1 MLVSLLALLFF
12 TPFTQSKAYNTG
24 TTPTSIGSLTLNN
37 YDTRTDGQVFDS
49 TVLNTLYDKI
59 LGTSGTGTYS
69 AVYNKVHN
77 STSVTTGNTSRF
89 GTAEYENGGAV
100 FTQQHSLDYSAIA
113 GGTTASDGTKTAP
126 NPIVLEFGGMKFNVV
141 YMTTNTTKTTNGKPD
156 LIMTLCASEES
167 TTKYLWGWSGHNV
180 GNTATAYPIN
190 LYSASYIRALAM
202 NAGGDTGVAYATNST
217 TRTATV
223 PEATRIASPYAQFT
237 LTKAKIGQK
246 SLTDYIVT
254 PKYINLHYKESFN
267 RIVCSTSTS
276 AYNVIHDFPN
286 ESLNRTPTASDW
298 DSYILANAFKPW
310 YYEWEDDYIWLPSI
324 SEIGYTVGSAHNWA
338 NGLWGIPVGDP
349 FIQQNSSAW
358 SASAPT
364 QVGGWSRSGDYS
376 GEDSTTSWEG
386 FFDTK
391 AKQSHTVRPAFHLN
405 LTQIASQF
413 VDLPEIPAAPSGRTY
428 NHAEQSFDLSGFAD
442 SAMSVP
448 TIARTG
454 GTAHSAAT
462 VTQDATNKN
471 KLTIKFTDAGEYAI
485 SFGAP
490 KSVNGSA
497 RFWSVRTFNADN
509 SATAIKLKFTV
520 KKAQLT
526 VPSFGTG
533 NSVTKTYDGTA
544 QIFNASSFP
553 HTGMTAT
560 PAYPRNPLTYVITR
574 KVNGSVSPPAYAPV
588 GAPQTNGTLNVT
600 VRDAGDY
607 EAKFTI
613 ADTANYEWADATQ
626 ADKTVPFTVK
636 KKALTLSST
645 TTVTG
650 NVWGW
655 AADKSESGTVT
666 VSGFYNGNSAAT
678 PAVPADSVNL
688 MLAVTDSS
696 GASSYITGKNNND
709 GTYTFTV
716 DKDISVFGGS
726 YSVGTYYLKPVLG
739 NGSAGTHD
747 SNYELSTA
755 LSTIENGSGYKLV
768 ISAASA
774 GLGSYD
780 WQYTEDN
787 GAAQAMPAGN
797 KLKYKLNSSGSGT
810 VYTVTVDTS
819 AFPAHLSVDTSYTDA
834 ASGFVN
840 GYKNNFAANAN
851 TYTTTV
857 RLKASGGYQFANG
870 TQTDDVTFSW
880 EIQKADFDFTNVKW
894 QYTCNGTTA
903 NYPAKWNAGS
913 GSWDYLDPSGAVVP
927 TDAGLGWCGVDY
939 ALSLANLPAG
949 ITVNAAGAYTG
960 NRKKAIGSYTASCN
974 VTYDTANFNAPPSA
988 AVQLNWKIVKGKV
1001 EIITGSWTSSSQG
1014 SGSNIFY
1021 VPTLQNVSGIDYEY
1035 YDLGTDSAPIA
1046 FPGTKLNGI
1055 SDITSTAG
1063 TTHHYYVKA
1072 VIKSGLSL
1080 DGVTAW
1086 ADAIEIIDKTG
1097 GGTHNGQAL
1106 GDCTKY
1112 FYTGDNRT
1120 PVQVTLNNAPYT
1132 YDKKPHAVLF
1142 DGTNGGELEI
1152 TVGSNAFPASNFTV
1166 NYYLYDASNST
1177 DHFKGTQLAGAPT
1190 DAGHYVLEIALTQ
1203 TAGGSY
1209 YATDEYFDFEIK
1221 PFKFDMSQVQWGYL
1235 DENGNEVAYNPS
1247 SPPQYT
1253 LDQNGQRVEHELIL
1267 IGLPKGDA
1275 NGTDAEK
1282 LLAELFADSGLS
1294 GALLQYSGN
1303 TGSTVTV
1310 TGSLTARCEIDVP
1323 SLSENFGF
1331 SSPLPPSFSTGAD
1344 GKATTTQSWKIEPKK
1359 INAPTNDSTH
1369 TFDGNVQDIVSY
1381 AGLDPAG
1388 LGVYYNITGLT
1399 KRDAQNN
1406 PQSLFTSANCANPN
1420 APTADEVKAILA
1432 TLTGAGRY
1440 GLTVQLIDPTN
1451 VKFVQNGAVGT
1462 LPTYSAQIT
1471 VNKLKIQVVG
1481 WQGDGSAPWQAS
1493 FASSDYPAGIVEDK
1507 FTDSNGNPVA
1517 AADLVNHYNEQFTQ
1531 TIAPSAGNEDNV
1543 EVEFIAGA
1551 DSQKQFLM
1559 LNQGNPPDPI
1569 IKPSVTLPSAG
1580 GTYTGGAQ
1588 SFLPNGLQALVES
1601 GKVKLYA
1608 VDSDGN
1614 ETEVGLDCFTQTN
1627 AGKYKI
1633 VAKINGNYYWDGTN
1647 YDKSNLEYEFEIA
1660 KAKVTPVWKEDSKGN
1675 PVANLPA
1682 GFEGIDSP
1690 FDYVY
1695 YDADGNEIPA
1705 SELKGGS
1712 SYTVGVKLKDE
1723 FAGNFE
1729 LTDSSGAAIEG
1740 GVALSDKPFTQPK
1753 SGFSAFVS
1761 DKFWFGLPMWVWLII
1776 FAVLFILLII
1786 LLIVLIKGRKRRKE
1800 KREEKERRREEQ
1812 QSERERQE
1820 QERQN
1825 REEERRR
1832 QQEERDE
1839 ERRRKEEEREEERRR
1854 REEEREDERRR
1865 KEEEREEERRRREDE
1880 RRAAMTAGG
1889 MNAGMQMPQMPQM
1902 PMPAQPYAQPMVQQP
1917 APQPAPAPSADP
1929 LASVAAIAAA
1939 AKLFAGQAQETKAV
1953 PPADGERS
1961 SSLLREYEERLRS
1974 MERELQDRKME
1985 SILRAESDR
1994 ARRELEDEARAR
2006 RHEDE
2011 IRRLRELQE
2020 YERNFMPPLSS
2031 GYGAYAGYADPE
2043 GLRARTQASE
2053 TDRLKLLE
2061 EELKRKEADNRLL
2074 LERLKSAYGAEFGK
2088 ADRTEQPDPDQAKK

>member
-1 MLVSLLALLFF
+1 MGV
-12 TPFTQSKAYNTG
+12 TYN
-24 TTPTSIGSLTLNN
+24 N
-37 YDTRTDGQVFDS
+37 Q
-49 TVLNTLYDKI
+49 K
-59 LGTSGTGTYS
+59 
-69 AVYNKVHN
+69 
-77 STSVTTGNTSRF
+77 
-89 GTAEYENGGAV
+89 
-100 FTQQHSLDYSAIA
+100 SLDYSAIS
-113 GGTTASDGTKTAP
+113 GGTTASDGIKTAP
-126 NPIVLEFGGMKFNVV
+126 NPIVIEFGGMKWSVV
-141 YMTTNTTKTTNGKPD
+141 YLTTNTTQTTNGKPD
-156 LIMTLCASEES
+156 LILTLMATENSSQTYKYSVHRNGYSQGGYTSNFYS
-167 TTKYLWGWSGHNV
+167 T
-180 GNTATAYPIN
+180 
-190 LYSASYIRALAM
+190 SYVRVAGL
-202 NAGGDTGVAYATNST
+202 NAGGDTPINYATNNAQT
-217 TRTATV
+217 YQGVGAAVDAQYRTGTV
-223 PEATRIASPYAQFT
+223 SQTDRIASPYAQFT
-237 LTKAKIGQK
+237 LSSAIIGQK
-246 SLTDYIVT
+246 SLTDYIVA
-254 PKYINLHYKESFN
+254 PKYVELQKVESYKRLYSYTN
-267 RIVCSTSTS
+267 HPNATNDL
-276 AYNVIHDFPN
+276 YNVVN
-286 ESLNRTPTASDW
+286 ESWGRGGTDGVDRPYDNEWHQWLNDGTVGSGYGIFREQYYPQ
-298 DSYILANAFKPW
+298 
-310 YYEWEDDYIWLPSI
+310 YYEWENDYLWLPSI
-324 SEIGYTVGSAHNWA
+324 SEIGYSLQTSGGIERVCS
-338 NGLWGIPVGDP
+338 LWGIPFSDP
-349 FIQQNSSAW
+349 LLTVQTA
-358 SASAPT
+358 
-364 QVGGWSRSGDYS
+364 GWTRSGSDRNANGVFLWS
-376 GEDSTTSWEG
+376 GVAEQNEMV
-386 FFDTK
+386 
-391 AKQSHTVRPAFHLN
+391 ARPVRPAIHLN

-471 KLTIKFTDAGEYAI
+471 KLTIKFTDAGEYVI

-497 RFWSVRTFNADN
+497 RYWSVRTFNADN

-533 NSVTKTYDGTA
+533 NSATKTYDGTA

-560 PAYPRNPLTYVITR
+560 PAYPRDPLSYAITR

-588 GAPQTNGTLNVT
+588 GAPQANGTLNVT

-688 MLAVTDSS
+688 TLAVTDSS
-696 GASSYITGKNNND
+696 GASSYITGTNNHD

-726 YSVGTYYLKPVLG
+726 YSVGTYYLKPVLS

-774 GLGSYD
+774 GLSSYD
-780 WQYTEDN
+780 WQYTENN

-797 KLKYKLNSSGSGT
+797 KLKYKLNSSGAGT

-819 AFPAHLSVDTSYTDA
+819 AFPSYLSVDTSYTDA

-870 TQTDDVTFSW
+870 TQTDDVTLSW

-894 QYTCNGTTA
+894 QYTCNGTTV

-913 GSWDYLDPSGAVVP
+913 GSWDYLDSSGAVVS
-927 TDAGLGWCGVDY
+927 TDEGLGWCGVDY

-1166 NYYLYDASNST
+1166 NYYLYDASNSS

-1369 TFDGNVQDIVSY
+1369 TFNGSVQDIVSY

-1420 APTADEVKAILA
+1420 APTADEVKAVLA

-1569 IKPSVTLPSAG
+1569 IKPSVTLPSVG

-1608 VDSDGN
+1608 VDAQGN
-1614 ETEVGLDCFTQTN
+1614 ETEVGLDYFTQTN

-1675 PVANLPA
+1675 PAASLPA

-1695 YDADGNEIPA
+1695 YDADGNEISA

-1740 GVALSDKPFTQPK
+1740 GVALSEKPFTQPK

-1880 RRAAMTAGG
+1880 RRAAMMGGG
-1889 MNAGMQMPQMPQM
+1889 MNAGMQMPQMPM
-1902 PMPAQPYAQPMVQQP
+1902 PVQPYAQPIVQQP

-1939 AKLFAGQAQETKAV
+1939 AKLFAGQAQETKAA
-1953 PPADGERS
+1953 PPADGESS

>member
-1 MLVSLLALLFF
+1 MKLFKNRAKAAWIASVLAGGVLVSLLALLFF
-12 TPFTQSKAYNTG
+12 TPFKESKAYNSTHTANLYDETAGKFIWDELEKVAVAAGYTATATDSAMDLLLNDIGGGNTKDSQDFATNTLVKLGSYIHFNGDNKSYEFEWIPSYLSKADSGDVILTLWQSEGILKGPLSNG
-24 TTPTSIGSLTLNN
+24 TCSNSRLSNNTSSNDYSLNYVRSVTLNN
-37 YDTRTDGQVFDS
+37 GGTYVHNWGYTLNPGVIAPEPSWYPGTTNQKNRNYYVDFTTGALSSYIVVPSDLAWQRNEANYTNDLGITSRYTNLWGNDKVWIPSLTEVGDTRNGA
-49 TVLNTLYDKI
+49 
-59 LGTSGTGTYS
+59 TGTDYKPDVSPAS
-69 AVYNKVHN
+69 AN
-77 STSVTTGNTSRF
+77 
-89 GTAEYENGGAV
+89 
-100 FTQQHSLDYSAIA
+100 
-113 GGTTASDGTKTAP
+113 
-126 NPIVLEFGGMKFNVV
+126 IVLGGGIWNTNYSMIQGFGRQGAAVRNS
-141 YMTTNTTKTTNGKPD
+141 YTMT
-156 LIMTLCASEES
+156 
-167 TTKYLWGWSGHNV
+167 
-180 GNTATAYPIN
+180 
-190 LYSASYIRALAM
+190 
-202 NAGGDTGVAYATNST
+202 
-217 TRTATV
+217 
-223 PEATRIASPYAQFT
+223 
-237 LTKAKIGQK
+237 
-246 SLTDYIVT
+246 
-254 PKYINLHYKESFN
+254 
-267 RIVCSTSTS
+267 
-276 AYNVIHDFPN
+276 
-286 ESLNRTPTASDW
+286 
-298 DSYILANAFKPW
+298 
-310 YYEWEDDYIWLPSI
+310 
-324 SEIGYTVGSAHNWA
+324 
-338 NGLWGIPVGDP
+338 
-349 FIQQNSSAW
+349 
-358 SASAPT
+358 
-364 QVGGWSRSGDYS
+364 RSGCVNLSDSDDLTHACVYTL
-376 GEDSTTSWEG
+376 EDSAQGYRNVANSMMY
-386 FFDTK
+386 
-391 AKQSHTVRPAFHLN
+391 VRPAIHLN
-405 LTQIASQF
+405 LTQAVADSVIRVKQPTITTATATYNRGADLTFTLNDYAS
-413 VDLPEIPAAPSGRTY
+413 VKYDGVNASNIITVTPPAVSVAQDMTFTSATGVLKATKAGTYTVSLTLPSGGKYIWADYDQLAHTTSTRT
-428 NHAEQSFDLSGFAD
+428 
-442 SAMSVP
+442 
-448 TIARTG
+448 
-454 GTAHSAAT
+454 
-462 VTQDATNKN
+462 
-471 KLTIKFTDAGEYAI
+471 LTITI
-485 SFGAP
+485 
-490 KSVNGSA
+490 N
-497 RFWSVRTFNADN
+497 
-509 SATAIKLKFTV
+509 
-520 KKAQLT
+520 KAQLT

-533 NSVTKTYDGTA
+533 NSAAKTYDGTA
-544 QIFNASSFP
+544 QTFNASNYP
-553 HTGMTAT
+553 HTGATAT
-560 PAYPRNPLTYVITR
+560 PAYPRDPLSYVITR

-588 GAPQTNGTLNVT
+588 GAPQANGTLNVT

-688 MLAVTDSS
+688 TLAVTDSS
-696 GASSYITGKNNND
+696 GASSYITGTNNHD

-726 YSVGTYYLKPVLG
+726 YSVGTYYLKPVLS

-774 GLGSYD
+774 GLSSYD

-797 KLKYKLNSSGSGT
+797 KLKYKLNSSGAGT

-819 AFPAHLSVDTSYTDA
+819 AFPSYLSVDTSYTDA

-870 TQTDDVTFSW
+870 TQTDDVTLSW

-894 QYTCNGTTA
+894 QYTCNGTTV
-903 NYPAKWNAGS
+903 NYPAKWNASS
-913 GSWDYLDPSGAVVP
+913 GSWDYLDSSGAVVS
-927 TDAGLGWCGVDY
+927 TDEGLGWCGVDY

-1166 NYYLYDASNST
+1166 NYYLYDASNSS

-1303 TGSTVTV
+1303 TGSTVT
-1310 TGSLTARCEIDVP
+1310 GSGTLTARCEIDVP
-1323 SLSENFGF
+1323 ALSANFGF

-1359 INAPTNDSTH
+1359 INAPANDNTH
-1369 TFDGNVQDIVSY
+1369 TFDGNVQDILSY

-1388 LGVYYNITGLT
+1388 LGVYYNVTGLT

-1440 GLTVQLIDPTN
+1440 GLTVQLIDSTN
-1451 VKFVQNGAVGT
+1451 VKFVQNGAIGT

-1493 FASSDYPAGIVEDK
+1493 FGSSDYPAGVVEDR
-1507 FTDSNGNPVA
+1507 FTDSNGNTVSA
-1517 AADLVNHYNEQFTQ
+1517 VDLVNHYNEQFTQ

-1608 VDSDGN
+1608 VDAQGN
-1614 ETEVGLDCFTQTN
+1614 ETEVGLDYFTQTN

-1675 PVANLPA
+1675 PVASLPA

-1695 YDADGNEIPA
+1695 YDADGNEISA

-1740 GVALSDKPFTQPK
+1740 GVALSEKPFTQPK

-1880 RRAAMTAGG
+1880 RRAAMMGGG
-1889 MNAGMQMPQMPQM
+1889 MNAGMQMPQMPM
-1902 PMPAQPYAQPMVQQP
+1902 PVQPYAQPIVQ
-1917 APQPAPAPSADP
+1917 QPAPAPSADP

-1939 AKLFAGQAQETKAV
+1939 AKLFAGQAQETKAA
-1953 PPADGERS
+1953 PPADGESS

-1985 SILRAESDR
+1985 SILRVESDR